1 VEVNYLSCIIVLHE
15 ATRTGAPR
23 IGGLIAGALRK
34 YRNVHIVCL
43 SDGPLLQWLR
53 ERVGSEN
60 VHVHR
65 FDRARHHIS
74 FDERVRTATSILEQ
88 YASPFV
94 YVNSLASSEF
104 IVAAKAVGKFVVLHV
119 HDKVGEMKNLLAAQL
134 MKLEVLTLCDAVVLA
149 AEELERDIV
158 QVFGFIPDRLI
169 NFGIAVDVDEIVSM
183 ARESELIATTATG
196 VPFKSTNR
204 MIVGMVG
211 HASKRKGVD
220 VFFEA
225 ARALPQHDFVCVGN
239 WELSDAPEN
248 IVHELF
254 LESQL
259 PNLYISG
266 NTNNPYKYISS
277 FDLFFLSSR
286 EDPNPV
292 VVAEALVLRVPIL
305 AFSNVTAVTNFLGR
319 SAILCHGHT
328 NIDDAVRVL
337 RALDKSQARSHL
349 FRPNVEESLRSFDI
363 VEKIIKINDLLDSLA
378 A

>member
-1 VEVNYLSCIIVLHE
+1 LSCIIVLHE

-23 IGGLIAGALRK
+23 IGGLIAGALKK
-34 YRNVHIVCL
+34 YRDVRIVCL
-43 SDGPLLQWLR
+43 SGGPLLQWLC
-53 ERVGSEN
+53 ERVGPEN
-60 VHVHR
+60 VQVHQ

-74 FDERVRTATSILEQ
+74 FNERVRTATSILER

-119 HDKVGEMKNLLAAQL
+119 HDKVDEMKNLLAAQL

-158 QVFGFIPDRLI
+158 EVFGFVPERLM
-169 NFGIAVDVDEIVSM
+169 NFGIAVDVKEITKM
-183 ARESELIATTATG
+183 AQEHELSATTATG
-196 VPFKSTNR
+196 VSFKSTNR

-211 HASKRKGVD
+211 HASRRKGVD
-220 VFFEA
+220 IFFEA
-225 ARALPQHDFVCVGN
+225 ARALAQHDFIWVGN

-248 IVHELF
+248 IVHQLF
-254 LESQL
+254 LQSKL

-292 VVAEALVLRVPIL
+292 VAAEALVLKVPIL
-305 AFSNVTAVTNFLGR
+305 AFSKATAVTNFLGR

-328 NIDDAVRVL
+328 NTEDAVRVL
-337 RALDKSQARSHL
+337 GALDKSMTHSDL
-349 FRPNVEESLRSFDI
+349 FRPNIEESLRRFDI
-363 VEKIIKINDLLDSLA
+363 VEKIVKINDLLDSLSA
-378 A
+378 